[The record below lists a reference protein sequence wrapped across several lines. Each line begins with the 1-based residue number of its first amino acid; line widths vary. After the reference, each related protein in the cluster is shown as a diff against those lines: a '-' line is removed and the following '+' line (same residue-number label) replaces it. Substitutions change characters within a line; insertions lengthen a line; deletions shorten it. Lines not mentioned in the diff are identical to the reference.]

1 MPKSAKR
8 RASQPTGAETLVV
21 VESPAKARSIQKM
34 LGPGYE
40 VRASLGHVVDL
51 PERSLGVDVERD
63 FAPTYEVKKDKKP
76 VVEEL
81 KRAAEGKRLL
91 IATDPDREGEAIGWH
106 VARLLGRDDYRDR
119 IAGALFDGIAAY
131 SRSVAQAE
139 PGSGS
144 DKGVR

>member
-81 KRAAEGKRLL
+81 KRA
-91 IATDPDREGEAIGWH
+91 
-106 VARLLGRDDYRDR
+106 
-119 IAGALFDGIAAY
+119 LF
-131 SRSVAQAE
+131 V
-139 PGSGS
+139 
-144 DKGVR
+144 

>member
-106 VARLLGRDDYRDR
+106 VARLLGRDPRAPPGGVPRDHPQ
-119 IAGALFDGIAAY
+119 GGPPGGGGPAAH
-131 SRSVAQAE
+131 
-139 PGSGS
+139 
-144 DKGVR
+144 